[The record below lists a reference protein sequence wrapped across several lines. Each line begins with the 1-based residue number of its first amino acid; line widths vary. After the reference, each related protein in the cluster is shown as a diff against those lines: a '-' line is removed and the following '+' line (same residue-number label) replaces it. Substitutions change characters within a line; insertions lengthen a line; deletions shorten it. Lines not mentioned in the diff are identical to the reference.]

1 MCVYRTRTKNIAKQ
15 AHRGR
20 EEKTKKNPTKP
31 NKKRTPS
38 AVGCKLAA
46 FVRFVLAILHRN
58 PLVHTNTPDE
68 CIGGGSGVLLL
79 LEKEMEC
86 AFAPASDVIPA
97 NPAPPPIGQAFFSCG
112 VWVLAEGKIGLHDPI
127 AHMMVVVVVCGAF
140 LLHKTHSE
148 QPTCSAFV
156 KKLKIDSSSKRG
168 SHAGMGTSLKYV
180 YPVCGLGNG
189 YYFKGFLY

>member
-1 MCVYRTRTKNIAKQ
+1 MCTEHEQRTLRNRHTEEGEKKQKQILPSPTKN
-15 AHRGR
+15 AHHLPLDG
-20 EEKTKKNPTKP
+20 E
-31 NKKRTPS
+31 
-38 AVGCKLAA
+38 LAA

-168 SHAGMGTSLKYV
+168 SHAGMGISLKYV